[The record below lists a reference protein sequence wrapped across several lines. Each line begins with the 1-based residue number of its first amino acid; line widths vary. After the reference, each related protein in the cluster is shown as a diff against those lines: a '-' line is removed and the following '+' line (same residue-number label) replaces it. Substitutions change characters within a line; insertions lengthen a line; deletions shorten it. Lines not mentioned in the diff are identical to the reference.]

1 MSGQSQMFDLPI
13 WLVTPNATSSP
24 ASEDGPWPSNSPD
37 GPLTVL
43 SGPEAA
49 LANLSASQAKEQGL
63 LTSGTYGR
71 IGSILYGQSDLRQCL
86 VSRLKQQLTT
96 DGSTLFKTTWK
107 EKVTP
112 SHRSVSLLRA
122 SGHRTSDSGCG
133 LWPTPLVNDELG
145 STHCYGPKKPD
156 GSRVEYLKLPGAAA
170 LAGWTTPTTRDWKDS
185 GADIKPR
192 ADGSMRFDQLPRQA
206 NLAGWN
212 TPAASDGMGGKRPH
226 PDTTMT
232 GQHPSGRKV
241 NMGLASQAHI
251 GFINTEPARLTA
263 TGEMLTGSCAGM
275 DRGGQLNPAHSRWLM
290 GYPTEWDDCAPTV
303 TLSSRK
309 LRRK

>member
-86 VSRLKQQLTT
+86 VSRLKQQLTP
-96 DGSTLFKTTWK
+96 DGSTLFKTTWN
-107 EKVTP
+107 ERSTP
-112 SHRSVSLLRA
+112 SHQSISLLRA

-145 STHCYGPKKPD
+145 STHCYGPKTKD
-156 GSRVEYLKLPGAAA
+156 GSERKRFWKLPGAAN
-170 LAGWTTPTTRDWKDS
+170 LTSWTTTTRDWKDS

-192 ADGSMRFDQLPRQA
+192 EDGSERFDQLPRQA
-206 NLAGWN
+206 NLAGWP
-212 TPAASDGMGGKRPH
+212 TPTVGNAMGSQSSEGMSVSGMT
-226 PDTTMT
+226 PD
-232 GQHPSGRKV
+232 GRKNAV
-241 NMGLASQAHI
+241 SLNHVATFANG
-251 GFINTEPARLTA
+251 PARLTA
-263 TGEMLTGSCAGM
+263 SGELLTGSCAGM
-275 DRGGQLNPAHSRWLM
+275 ESGGQLNPAHSRWLM

>member
-71 IGSILYGQSDLRQCL
+71 IGSILYGQSDLRQCS

-107 EKVTP
+107 EKITP
-112 SHRSVSLLRA
+112 SHQSVSLLRA

-145 STHCYGPKKPD
+145 STHCYGPKTKD
-156 GSRVEYLKLPGAAA
+156 GSERKRFWKLQGAAN
-170 LAGWTTPTTRDWKDS
+170 LTSWTTTTTRDWKDS

-192 ADGSMRFDQLPRQA
+192 EDGSERFDQLPRQA
-206 NLAGWN
+206 NLCGWN
-212 TPAASDGMGGKRPH
+212 TARATDGSNGGPNQAGGALPADAALCK
-226 PDTTMT
+226 
-232 GQHPSGRKV
+232 
-241 NMGLASQAHI
+241 
-251 GFINTEPARLTA
+251 TEGPARLTA
-263 TGEMLTGSCAGM
+263 SGKMLIGSCAGM
-275 DRGGQLNPAHSRWLM
+275 ESGGPLNPAHSRWLM

>member
-1 MSGQSQMFDLPI
+1 MTDQSQMSDLPT
-13 WLVTPNATSSP
+13 WLVTPNATFSP
-24 ASEDGPWPSNSPD
+24 ALGVGVSPSDLQDGLTT
-37 GPLTVL
+37 GP
-43 SGPEAA
+43 SGPAVA
-49 LANLSASQAKEQGL
+49 PVNLSASQAKEQGL

-112 SHRSVSLLRA
+112 SHQSVSLLRA

-145 STHCYGPKKPD
+145 STHCYGPKTKD
-156 GSRVEYLKLPGAAA
+156 GSERKRFWKLPGAAN
-170 LAGWTTPTTRDWKDS
+170 LTSWTTTTTRDWKDS

-192 ADGSMRFDQLPRQA
+192 EDGSERFDQLPRQA
-206 NLAGWN
+206 NLCGWN
-212 TPAASDGMGGKRPH
+212 TARATDGSNGGPNQAGGALPADAALCK
-226 PDTTMT
+226 
-232 GQHPSGRKV
+232 
-241 NMGLASQAHI
+241 
-251 GFINTEPARLTA
+251 TEGPARLTA
-263 TGEMLTGSCAGM
+263 SGKMLIGSCAGM
-275 DRGGQLNPAHSRWLM
+275 ESGGQLNPAHSRWLM

>member
-71 IGSILYGQSDLRQCL
+71 IGSILYGQSDLRQCS

-145 STHCYGPKKPD
+145 STHCYGPKTKD
-156 GSRVEYLKLPGAAA
+156 GSERKRFWKLPGAAN
-170 LAGWTTPTTRDWKDS
+170 LTSWTTTTTRDWKDS

-192 ADGSMRFDQLPRQA
+192 EDGSERFDQLSRQA
-206 NLAGWN
+206 NLCGWN
-212 TPAASDGMGGKRPH
+212 TARATDGSNGGPNQAGGALPADAALCK
-226 PDTTMT
+226 
-232 GQHPSGRKV
+232 
-241 NMGLASQAHI
+241 
-251 GFINTEPARLTA
+251 TEGPARLTA
-263 TGEMLTGSCAGM
+263 SGEMLIGSCAGM
-275 DRGGQLNPAHSRWLM
+275 ESGGPLNPAHSRWLM

>member
-107 EKVTP
+107 EKITP
-112 SHRSVSLLRA
+112 SHQSVSLLRA

-145 STHCYGPKKPD
+145 STHCYGPKTKD
-156 GSRVEYLKLPGAAA
+156 GSERKRFWKLPGAAN
-170 LAGWTTPTTRDWKDS
+170 LTSWTTTTRDWKDS

-192 ADGSMRFDQLPRQA
+192 EDGSERFDQLPRQA
-206 NLAGWN
+206 NLAGWP
-212 TPAASDGMGGKRPH
+212 TPTVGNAMGSQSSEGMSVSGMT
-226 PDTTMT
+226 PD
-232 GQHPSGRKV
+232 GRKNAV
-241 NMGLASQAHI
+241 SLNHVATFANG
-251 GFINTEPARLTA
+251 PARLTA
-263 TGEMLTGSCAGM
+263 SGELLTGSCAGM
-275 DRGGQLNPAHSRWLM
+275 ESGGQLNPAHSRWLM

>member
-63 LTSGTYGR
+63 LTSGTYGH

-96 DGSTLFKTTWK
+96 GGSILFKTTWK

-112 SHRSVSLLRA
+112 SLRSVSLLRA
-122 SGHRTSDSGCG
+122 SGHRISDSGCG

-145 STHCYGPKKPD
+145 STYCYGPKTKD
-156 GSRVEYLKLPGAAA
+156 GSERKRFWKLPGAAN
-170 LAGWTTPTTRDWKDS
+170 LTSWTTTTRDWKDS

-192 ADGSMRFDQLPRQA
+192 EDGSERFDQLPRQA
-206 NLAGWN
+206 NLCGWN
-212 TPAASDGMGGKRPH
+212 TARATDGSNGGPNQAGGALPADAALCK
-226 PDTTMT
+226 
-232 GQHPSGRKV
+232 
-241 NMGLASQAHI
+241 
-251 GFINTEPARLTA
+251 TEGPARLTA
-263 TGEMLTGSCAGM
+263 SGKMLIGSCAGM
-275 DRGGQLNPAHSRWLM
+275 ESGGQLNPAHSRWLM

>member
-63 LTSGTYGR
+63 LTSGTYGH

-96 DGSTLFKTTWK
+96 GGSILFKTTWK

-112 SHRSVSLLRA
+112 SLRSVSLLRA
-122 SGHRTSDSGCG
+122 SGHRISDSGCG
-133 LWPTPLVNDELG
+133 LWPTPLTVPDSEASHGQLSGSFRKALAKCMPASWPTTTANDSNRSPAKDFAPTPNMTLNH
-145 STHCYGPKKPD
+145 T
-156 GSRVEYLKLPGAAA
+156 AA
-170 LAGWTTPTTRDWKDS
+170 LAGWVTTTTRDWKDS
-185 GADIKPR
+185 PGMAMNGP
-192 ADGSMRFDQLPRQA
+192 DGRSRLDQLPRQA
-206 NLAGWN
+206 QLMGFGQ
-212 TPAASDGMGGKRPH
+212 TPTGSPAA
-226 PDTTMT
+226 T
-232 GQHPSGRKV
+232 
-241 NMGLASQAHI
+241 AS
-251 GFINTEPARLTA
+251 
-263 TGEMLTGSCAGM
+263 
-275 DRGGQLNPAHSRWLM
+275 GGQLNPAHSRWLM
-290 GYPTEWDDCAPTV
+290 GLPPEWDDCAPTA
-303 TLSSRK
+303 TPSSRK
-309 LRRK
+309 SRRK

>member
-71 IGSILYGQSDLRQCL
+71 IGSILYGQSDLRQCS

-145 STHCYGPKKPD
+145 STHCYGPKTKD
-156 GSRVEYLKLPGAAA
+156 GSERRRFWKLPGAAN
-170 LAGWTTPTTRDWKDS
+170 LTSWTTTTTRDWKDS

-192 ADGSMRFDQLPRQA
+192 EDGSERFDQLSRQA
-206 NLAGWN
+206 NLCGWN
-212 TPAASDGMGGKRPH
+212 TARATDGSNGGPNQAGGALPADAALCK
-226 PDTTMT
+226 
-232 GQHPSGRKV
+232 
-241 NMGLASQAHI
+241 
-251 GFINTEPARLTA
+251 TEGPARLTA
-263 TGEMLTGSCAGM
+263 SGEMLIGSCAGM
-275 DRGGQLNPAHSRWLM
+275 ESGGPLNPAHSRWLM

>member
-107 EKVTP
+107 EKITP
-112 SHRSVSLLRA
+112 SHQSVSLLRA

-145 STHCYGPKKPD
+145 STHCYGPKTKD
-156 GSRVEYLKLPGAAA
+156 GSERKRFWKLPGAAN
-170 LAGWTTPTTRDWKDS
+170 LTSWTTTTTRDWKDS
-185 GADIKPR
+185 GADIKQR
-192 ADGSMRFDQLPRQA
+192 ADGSERFDQLPRQA
-206 NLAGWN
+206 NLAGWG
-212 TPAASDGMGGKRPH
+212 TPTANQPGGTPEMHVQRKL
-226 PDTTMT
+226 DM
-232 GQHPSGRKV
+232 GRKTATITDLG
-241 NMGLASQAHI
+241 MQAVAWLP
-251 GFINTEPARLTA
+251 GPARLTA
-263 TGEMLTGSCAGM
+263 TGEMLTGSTAEM
-275 DRGGQLNPAHSRWLM
+275 ESGGQLNPAHSRWLM